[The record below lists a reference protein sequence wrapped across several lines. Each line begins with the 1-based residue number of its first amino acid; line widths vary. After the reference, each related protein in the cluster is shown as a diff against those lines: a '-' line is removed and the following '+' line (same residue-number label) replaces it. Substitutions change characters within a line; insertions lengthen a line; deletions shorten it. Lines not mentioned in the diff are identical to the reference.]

1 MNSSQR
7 IGRSAALLAL
17 CILSVTSAIAQ
28 PDKSVRQ
35 QVEVLE
41 KKLFGDLHFQEKM
54 PYMSDEAY
62 LHFLQLLDGGNTTEA
77 NLFEMRQRLESG
89 QAVDVPYGE
98 FNEETRQVDYDTIT
112 FTSLADFNRY
122 HDSLAHAFEQK
133 TNELNQ
139 ADTAQMSAT
148 ERIAQTARELT
159 DGEGFGRFNYV
170 MDSLS
175 AIEEGHSMEYNE
187 DDCVLDGSYRIRLS
201 QPSLKETNL
210 EISLSSQSDSVSLT
224 ASTTGWG
231 VGDSKWKTEKVSTEQ
246 LQRSVVWQ
254 ITGFYVGRLT
264 MEGAHTDTTHL
275 VFSGRIEQL
284 PGCRTAGT
292 AEKLAVSDS
301 TSWISD
307 PVFRH

>member
-1 MNSSQR
+1 M
-7 IGRSAALLAL
+7 
-17 CILSVTSAIAQ
+17 
-28 PDKSVRQ
+28 
-35 QVEVLE
+35 E
-41 KKLFGDLHFQEKM
+41 KKLFGDLHLQEKM
-54 PYMSDEAY
+54 PYMSDDAY
-62 LHFLQLLDGGNTTEA
+62 LHFLQLLDSGSVTEA

-89 QAVDVPYGE
+89 QAVDVPYSE

-122 HDSLAHAFEQK
+122 HDSLAYAFEQK

-139 ADTAQMSAT
+139 ADTAQMRAT

-170 MDSLS
+170 MDSLL
-175 AIEEGHSMEYNE
+175 AIEEGRAMEYNE
-187 DDCVLDGSYRIRLS
+187 DDCILDGSYRVRLS
-201 QPSLKETNL
+201 QLSLKETNL
-210 EISLSSQSDSVSLT
+210 EISLSSQSDSVSLN

-231 VGDSKWKTEKVSTEQ
+231 VGDSEWKTEKVSTEK
-246 LQRSVVWQ
+246 LQRSVVWK

-284 PGCRTAGT
+284 PGCRSAGT
-292 AEKLAVSDS
+292 AEKLSVSDS
-301 TSWISD
+301 ASWISD